1 MPSASARNIPP
12 NGRATRSELGY
23 SRDLGFSGETR
34 WALWYANLRAEGLAV
49 IPSLGR
55 CRERVNSC
63 GMKLAVMS
71 LPGLIYFH
79 EYFHG
84 DNGAGRRP
92 RSNTIRIFSSTHDAV
107 NLCAGMVGH
116 RGQ

>member
-1 MPSASARNIPP
+1 
-12 NGRATRSELGY
+12 
-23 SRDLGFSGETR
+23 
-34 WALWYANLRAEGLAV
+34 V

-107 NLCAGMVGH
+107 NLCAGWWP
-116 RGQ
+116 